1 MADDK
6 HAGRAFF
13 AGIADRPAGFL
24 MFHVLFPQ
32 FKINLRFVRRRELCF
47 GAGFGILV
55 DFTARSLRCAVFL
68 FYWRFFTLTLMDL
81 LLLLLVIAAAVAVY
95 FFCQSRDEGTETP
108 ESQKPDGAKSAK
120 P

>member
-1 MADDK
+1 VADDK

-13 AGIADRPAGFL
+13 AGIADCPAGFL

-55 DFTARSLRCAVFL
+55 RGFYCAQPCAARYFCFIGGFSL
-68 FYWRFFTLTLMDL
+68 
-81 LLLLLVIAAAVAVY
+81 
-95 FFCQSRDEGTETP
+95 
-108 ESQKPDGAKSAK
+108 
-120 P
+120 